1 MSEHSVDDP
10 IGGPEG
16 SAGEHEA
23 DDTITSDET
32 GTRYRPDGT
41 LASTPED
48 DERLLEEEEEEG

>member
-10 IGGPEG
+10 IGAEGP
-16 SAGEHEA
+16 AGDHLA
-23 DDTITSDET
+23 DDTVTSEET

-41 LASTPED
+41 PAATPED

>member
-10 IGGPEG
+10 VGPEG

-23 DDTITSDET
+23 DDTVTSEET

-41 LASTPED
+41 PAATPED
-48 DERLLEEEEEEG
+48 EERLLEEQEDEG